1 MEEDHFKIAVGRFQ
15 TEGDRSVIEEVLRHW
30 RQGSAPNAR
39 DQATFV
45 ADTMVKTTAPEIE
58 ALGYEHSALPEF
70 RAAIMD
76 GLGID
81 IYAEPDLMAAV
92 KNAGA
97 IRTFLGVTAFE
108 EFSCAIESFLDFLPY
123 HNSVIVP
130 ALEHALRRADL
141 FRGERA
147 VVAFIKRSFFTEY
160 TRLLTEYNGTKRLG
174 RRDESG
180 NFYNV
185 FVDPRPPHVWS
196 IVFDRR
202 VNDSGVPA
210 LLDRLT
216 KTQRGYAEMAHEI
229 ITGDIERGVMDE
241 YRVDESGN
249 YRIKFRYM
257 AGRLGVE
264 ESSLRKTFGKIRSRA
279 AKNVPILAY

>member
-1 MEEDHFKIAVGRFQ
+1 MEEDHFKIGVGRFQ
-15 TEGDRSVIEEVLRHW
+15 TEGDRTVIEEIMQHW

-58 ALGYEHSALPEF
+58 ALGYEHSALPEY
-70 RAAIMD
+70 RAAIID

-81 IYAEPDLMAAV
+81 IYAEPDLKVAV
-92 KNAGA
+92 DNAGA
-97 IRTFLGVTAFE
+97 IRTFLGATAFE
-108 EFSCAIESFLDFLPY
+108 EFSRAVGSLLDFFPY
-123 HNSVIVP
+123 LNAVVVP
-130 ALEHALRRADL
+130 ALEHAIKRADP
-141 FRGERA
+141 RRSERA

-160 TRLLTEYNGTKRLG
+160 TRLLNEYNGTKRLG

-180 NFYNV
+180 NYRSIYVN
-185 FVDPRPPHVWS
+185 PRAPHAWS

-202 VNDSGVPA
+202 VDDGEVPE

-216 KTQRGYAEMAHEI
+216 RTQRVYAEMAHGI
-229 ITGDIERGVMDE
+229 IAGDVERGEMKE
-241 YRVDESGN
+241 YRVGEDGN

-257 AGRLGVE
+257 AGQLGVE
-264 ESSLRKTFGKIRSRA
+264 ESNLRKIFTKIRERA
-279 AKNVPILAY
+279 L